1 LDLNQ
6 FIRKI
11 PKTETHLH
19 LEGALPWEFLEQLD
33 PASYGNTPFFRKEK
47 FRYVDFAQFEKI
59 LIDHALKVFRSAE
72 DYFKVSTSIFRSAL
86 DQNIRYLET
95 SFHAGMIEFLNIPGR
110 EILCAIHSAIPDG
123 LEVRVFLGMSRN
135 AYSSS
140 LGPKLEEAVD
150 AWDHLAG
157 IDLHGP
163 EELPIE
169 EWTIPLWRKAADR
182 GLILKAHAG
191 EFGPA
196 SNIEFAIEKLG
207 VKRIQHGVSACESH
221 ELMNKIAVKDVCLD
235 MCPISNYKLRA
246 VESWTEHPLGLFL
259 EKGIRCTISTDD
271 PLSFNNTLE
280 DEYTA
285 CIEKLG
291 LPPSKLVDVAKN
303 GFYVADL
310 PSNVKE
316 LFNKE
321 IDDAWNEFSGSDSNV

>member
-1 LDLNQ
+1 MDLNQ

-33 PASYGNTPFFRKEK
+33 PASYGNIPFFREEE

-59 LIDHALKVFRSAE
+59 LIDHALKVFKSAE
-72 DYFKVSTSIFRSAL
+72 DYFKVANSIFRSAL

-163 EELPIE
+163 EELPVE

-191 EFGPA
+191 EFGPS

-207 VKRIQHGVSACESH
+207 VKRIQHGVSACESQ
-221 ELMNKIAVKDVCLD
+221 ELMNKIAVKEICMD

-246 VESWTEHPLGLFL
+246 VQSWTEHPLGLFL

-280 DEYTA
+280 DEYNA

-291 LPPSKLVDVAKN
+291 LPPSKLADVAKN

-310 PSNVKE
+310 PSNVKK
-316 LFNKE
+316 LFIQE
-321 IDDAWNEFSGSDSNV
+321 IDDAWNEFSCSNSNV